1 MPATEMQMMEMDMV
15 QGMYDTYELTSM
27 DPPTYSVILAATAD
41 DPPELRVTIVYE
53 TEDYPETA
61 APTVRLEHIAKH
73 RRMQLATLS
82 KEIAEL
88 CEEQIGLHSVISVLQ
103 KAQEYLTEFAENEEK
118 ADLHRRGEALANAA
132 ANASGVSSMPDPTVR
147 VGTAVTRELFEEW
160 SKKHNA
166 EKQQARESVEK
177 KISNKLTGRQLWD
190 SALKSADWELF
201 GGADDNGFDD
211 NEQDVD
217 FDALSLGDD
226 DEEEQYDLEE
236 EEE

>member
-1 MPATEMQMMEMDMV
+1 MPATEMQLMEMDMV
-15 QGMYDTYELTSM
+15 EGMYDTYELNSM
-27 DPPTYSVILAATAD
+27 DPPTYSVVLAATAD

-73 RRMQLATLS
+73 RRMQLTALS
-82 KEIAEL
+82 KEIIEL

-103 KAQEYLTEFAENEEK
+103 KAQEYLTEYAENEEK

-132 ANASGVSSMPDPTVR
+132 ANASAANSVPDPTVR

-160 SKKHNA
+160 SKKHKA
-166 EKQQARESVEK
+166 EKLQLRESVDK
-177 KISNKLTGRQLWD
+177 KVSNKLTGRQLWD
-190 SALKSADWELF
+190 SALKSTDWDLF
-201 GGADDNGFDD
+201 AGGDD

-217 FDALSLGDD
+217 FDAISLGDD
-226 DEEEQYDLEE
+226 DEGEEYDLDEPEE
-236 EEE
+236 EE